1 MSALPDG
8 AQVSWYRYYIRN
20 ETENGNAENQS
31 AENQNVKNLAAE
43 SEDARSA
50 DTKSGEV
57 IAADERTAQELQ
69 KEQDAIKTEE
79 AAAAENYI
87 ALDEVILSDK
97 NRLVILDYGGGT
109 DSAGVEEAVQRFL
122 ETTLK

>member
-1 MSALPDG
+1 MSTLPDG
-8 AQVSWYRYYIRN
+8 AQASWYRYYIRN

-31 AENQNVKNLAAE
+31 AENQNVKNQAAD

-69 KEQDAIKTEE
+69 KEQDAIKTAE
-79 AAAAENYI
+79 AAATEAYI
-87 ALDEVILSDK
+87 ALEEVVLSDE

-109 DSAGVEEAVQRFL
+109 DADGVEEAVQGFL
-122 ETTLK
+122 EPVLK